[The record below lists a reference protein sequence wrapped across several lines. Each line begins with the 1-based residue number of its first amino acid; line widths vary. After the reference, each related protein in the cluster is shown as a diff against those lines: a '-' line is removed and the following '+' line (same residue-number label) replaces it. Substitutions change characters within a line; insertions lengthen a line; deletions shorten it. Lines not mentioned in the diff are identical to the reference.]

1 MFLDKSNYTVIL
13 LVFLLSIF
21 LVLTFNFI
29 FIILYKARSFENKII
44 KDIKN
49 KASNNKII
57 KYIINL
63 ILNKYNYKTNEE
75 KNYIM
80 TYIIILIFL
89 LLIIIYL
96 LVTHFE
102 FIKQIY
108 IKFKIEIITYLMLLL
123 IFVIPYYLYGIF
135 YLSNFFI

>member
-13 LVFLLSIF
+13 LVFFVGIF
-21 LVLTFNFI
+21 LTLASNLI
-29 FIILYKARSFENKII
+29 FIILYKARLFENKMI
-44 KDIKN
+44 KDFKN
-49 KASNNKII
+49 KAPNNKII
-57 KYIINL
+57 KSIINL

-75 KNYIM
+75 KNYII
-80 TYIIILIFL
+80 TYIIILVFL

-123 IFVIPYYLYGIF
+123 IFVIPYYLYGIY
-135 YLSNFFI
+135 YLANFFF

>member
-1 MFLDKSNYTVIL
+1 M
-13 LVFLLSIF
+13 
-21 LVLTFNFI
+21 
-29 FIILYKARSFENKII
+29 I
-44 KDIKN
+44 KDFKN
-49 KASNNKII
+49 KAPNNKII
-57 KYIINL
+57 KYITST
-63 ILNKYNYKTNEE
+63 ILNMYENRGKTNEE
-75 KNYIM
+75 KNYII
-80 TYIIILIFL
+80 TYIIILVFL

-135 YLSNFFI
+135 YLANFFF